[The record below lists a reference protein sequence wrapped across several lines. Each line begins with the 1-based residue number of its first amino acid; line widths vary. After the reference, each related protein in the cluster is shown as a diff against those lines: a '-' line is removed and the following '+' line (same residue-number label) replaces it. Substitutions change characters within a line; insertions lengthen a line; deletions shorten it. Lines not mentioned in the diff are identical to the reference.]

1 MPSLQILLSLIGS
14 AAFGVLIAVFWP
26 RQKSAEI
33 EVLHER
39 VLHRDSRILELET
52 ELAKRTAEL
61 HGVQSEKGDLLSRQ
75 AELKTLLEQERK
87 STEEKLAVVETA
99 QKQLADSFKAL
110 SSEALQ
116 ANNQSFLALAKAD
129 LEKYQEAAR
138 GDMEKRHLSIQ
149 ELVKPV
155 RESLTK
161 FETKIDELEKT
172 RVGAYE
178 GLRQHLTTMSLTQDR
193 LHLEASNLVKALRA
207 PATRGRWGEIQ
218 LKRVVEMAGM
228 LEHCDFTQQT
238 SVTGDQGRLRP
249 DLVVRLPSQ
258 KVIVVDS
265 KAPLASYID
274 AIEAPTEEARLLK
287 LQDHARQIR
296 EHINSLSRKSYWE
309 QFSPT
314 PEFVV
319 LFLPGEN
326 FFGAALEHDPGLIEA
341 GVEKRVLIATPTTL
355 IALLQAVAYGWRQEN
370 LAQNAQE
377 ISALGAD
384 LFKRLSTLA
393 GHWNKLGRQLG
404 ASVESYNAATATLE
418 SRVLVTARKFK
429 ELNSVNGAD
438 ELEALSP
445 VETTAVL
452 PQAAELAL
460 GLEDRPAKGK
470 NA

>member
-1 MPSLQILLSLIGS
+1 MPSAHFLLVLIGS
-14 AAFGVLIAVFWP
+14 ALFGALLALLRP
-26 RQKSAEI
+26 KSKATNV

-39 VLHRDSRILELET
+39 VLHGEGRIAQLEA
-52 ELAKRTAEL
+52 ELAKT
-61 HGVQSEKGDLLSRQ
+61 KDLLQASDAEKSALLVRQ

-116 ANNQSFLALAKAD
+116 ANNQSFLELAKAN
-129 LEKYQEAAR
+129 LEKYQEAAK
-138 GDMEKRHLSIQ
+138 GDLEKRHLSIQ

-161 FETKIDELEKT
+161 FESKIDELEKN

-178 GLRQHLTTMSLTQDR
+178 GLKQHLTTMSLTQDR

-460 GLEDRPAKGK
+460 GLEDRAAKAKG
-470 NA
+470 